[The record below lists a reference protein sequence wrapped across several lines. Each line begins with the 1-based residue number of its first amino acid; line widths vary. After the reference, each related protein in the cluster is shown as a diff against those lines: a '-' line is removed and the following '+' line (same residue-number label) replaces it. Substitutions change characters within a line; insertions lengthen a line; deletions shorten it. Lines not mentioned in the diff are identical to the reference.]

1 MTKPLRPFH
10 LAFPIYDI
18 SSTINWYQNTL
29 GCKIGRQDKK
39 WVDFDF
45 FGHQISGHLANKN
58 NTTLQSN
65 LVDGKEIPIRHFGI
79 ILDAKDWR
87 VLSEKLISKNI
98 DFIIS
103 PNTRFTGGK
112 GEQHTFFIEDPNGN
126 ILEFKSFK
134 NDKMIFDN

>member
-10 LAFPIYDI
+10 LAFPIYNI

-58 NTTLQSN
+58 N
-65 LVDGKEIPIRHFGI
+65 I
-79 ILDAKDWR
+79 ILIFPGIKHINR
-87 VLSEKLISKNI
+87 Q
-98 DFIIS
+98 FIIY
-103 PNTRFTGGK
+103 F
-112 GEQHTFFIEDPNGN
+112 H
-126 ILEFKSFK
+126 
-134 NDKMIFDN
+134 

>member
-18 SSTINWYQNTL
+18 SSTIHWYQNTL

-79 ILDAKDWR
+79 ILD
-87 VLSEKLISKNI
+87 SSISSCKRGKKFL
-98 DFIIS
+98 DLK
-103 PNTRFTGGK
+103 PVFTSLKAIRNSHFTSTGV
-112 GEQHTFFIEDPNGN
+112 Q
-126 ILEFKSFK
+126 
-134 NDKMIFDN
+134 